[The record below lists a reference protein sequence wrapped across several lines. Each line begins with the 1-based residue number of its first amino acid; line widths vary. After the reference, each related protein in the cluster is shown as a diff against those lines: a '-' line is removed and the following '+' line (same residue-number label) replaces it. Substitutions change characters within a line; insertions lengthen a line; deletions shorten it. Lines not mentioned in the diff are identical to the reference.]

1 MCIRDRYYK
10 KKGRLFD
17 APQPGDQI
25 FFWPKD
31 AIGGPAVQHTGLVY
45 AVDDSYVCLLYTS
58 RREHMDAATLGAA
71 LAIAKSIPN
80 TAVGDATAA
89 ANRAEAAAQSVE
101 NSAAQIA
108 LFQALGLT
116 LQDGKICVNVEKE

>member
-1 MCIRDRYYK
+1 
-10 KKGRLFD
+10 
-17 APQPGDQI
+17 
-25 FFWPKD
+25 
-31 AIGGPAVQHTGLVY
+31 
-45 AVDDSYVCLLYTS
+45 
-58 RREHMDAATLGAA
+58 MDAATLGAA

-80 TAVGDATAA
+80 TAVGDATAE

-116 LQDGKICVNVEKE
+116 LQDGKICVKVEKE

>member
-1 MCIRDRYYK
+1 
-10 KKGRLFD
+10 
-17 APQPGDQI
+17 
-25 FFWPKD
+25 
-31 AIGGPAVQHTGLVY
+31 
-45 AVDDSYVCLLYTS
+45 
-58 RREHMDAATLGAA
+58 MDAATLGAA

-89 ANRAEAAAQSVE
+89 ANRSEAAAQSVE

-116 LQDGKICVNVEKE
+116 LQDGKICVKVEKE